1 METIDQD
8 PNDIV
13 LQEPVKEKSDLPFKI
28 ATCILAGTTVLF
40 GAIAFFNSNK
50 PTETKNNDN
59 KSESSQTESK
69 ETESEAGNDLTLKNF
84 DVDTSSLITVLGL
97 HSGTILT
104 LKTNADGNYFLGEIR
119 SNDVYHYGYRSLP
132 SGKWIATNFT
142 ADGET
147 ALCEATSKTVLEAFA
162 GVSFVGTNKGELKCS
177 IEEEAEDESDPPVKT
192 TITLTQALK
201 DGYYKDAE

>member
-40 GAIAFFNSNK
+40 GAIAFFNGNK
-50 PTETKNNDN
+50 PAETKKDDNNT
-59 KSESSQTESK
+59 ESSQTESSS
-69 ETESEAGNDLTLKNF
+69 TESEAKDNLALKSFN
-84 DVDTSSLITVLGL
+84 VDTSNLITVLGL

-104 LKTNADGNYFLGEIR
+104 LKTNADGTYFLGEIR
-119 SNDVYHYGYRSLP
+119 NSDVYHYGYRKLP
-132 SGKWIATNFT
+132 EGKWIATNLS

-147 ALCEATSKTVLEAFA
+147 AICESFDKSVLEAFA
-162 GVSFVGTNKGELKCS
+162 GVTFIGTNNKELSCGV
-177 IEEEAEDESDPPVKT
+177 EEEAEDENDPPVIT
-192 TITLTQALK
+192 SITLTQALK